1 MDIKK
6 VCRIYFNSK
15 MNRYILMSLILLI
28 IAPVYIMYIYPGLD
42 TSWVYALN
50 IMPYSEYKFGTD
62 LAMTWGPLGFLCLP
76 INYENNLLYS
86 FIFWIV
92 IFSFQIY
99 LLVNI
104 IFKDSKLTD
113 RAKNINILISICLF
127 LITIRKFETQT
138 IMENGVWHNFQPTI
152 PEYNLGLTVLLAI
165 SAAWWGEKKKNYIII
180 SSIITVFILFIKFSN
195 VIFALSIII
204 IYCLVSFIDD
214 NSRHELLKN
223 VKYFL
228 IIPVGFIFGYLIYNP
243 SVSGMLEYIKIG
255 FHESSGYS
263 YAMSMNM
270 ANKYLILT
278 LIITIACILFLFVL
292 FKCSIKTGL
301 FLLIFCGPYFVM
313 YKHAYVRADH
323 YLKFFEH
330 FLMILAIFVFFVKID
345 DIRNNISNKN
355 KIYITLILFIMIIPS
370 VIVVSESPKN
380 LYDKISGR
388 FVEKYIE
395 SVNRI
400 SNSSI
405 ADEKLPEE
413 FMQDIGENTVTIY
426 PSEITYLAY
435 NELNYVPMPCL
446 QSYSAYT
453 PYLEEKNS
461 KLFVSENAPEYII
474 FNMNNID
481 KRIPLMDTPMTWI
494 NIKNNYHVVL
504 KDDNNLLLKKN
515 EKILIPDIQLI
526 DTINSKNDKSIDIPN
541 LDLSVMMTIDSEMN
555 IKGKLM
561 SIFFRIPEVYMEVVY
576 WNGRKFDGRVILN
589 NLSNKTMI
597 DHLPYD
603 LESASKYINGEYS
616 ESKVK
621 SVRLYGDGLKC
632 YKNNIQVKFY
642 ISQN

>member
-214 NSRHELLKN
+214 NSSWF
-223 VKYFL
+223 YFW
-228 IIPVGFIFGYLIYNP
+228 
-243 SVSGMLEYIKIG
+243 
-255 FHESSGYS
+255 
-263 YAMSMNM
+263 
-270 ANKYLILT
+270 
-278 LIITIACILFLFVL
+278 LF
-292 FKCSIKTGL
+292 
-301 FLLIFCGPYFVM
+301 
-313 YKHAYVRADH
+313 
-323 YLKFFEH
+323 
-330 FLMILAIFVFFVKID
+330 
-345 DIRNNISNKN
+345 NI
-355 KIYITLILFIMIIPS
+355 
-370 VIVVSESPKN
+370 
-380 LYDKISGR
+380 
-388 FVEKYIE
+388 
-395 SVNRI
+395 
-400 SNSSI
+400 
-405 ADEKLPEE
+405 
-413 FMQDIGENTVTIY
+413 
-426 PSEITYLAY
+426 
-435 NELNYVPMPCL
+435 
-446 QSYSAYT
+446 
-453 PYLEEKNS
+453 
-461 KLFVSENAPEYII
+461 
-474 FNMNNID
+474 
-481 KRIPLMDTPMTWI
+481 
-494 NIKNNYHVVL
+494 
-504 KDDNNLLLKKN
+504 
-515 EKILIPDIQLI
+515 
-526 DTINSKNDKSIDIPN
+526 
-541 LDLSVMMTIDSEMN
+541 
-555 IKGKLM
+555 
-561 SIFFRIPEVYMEVVY
+561 
-576 WNGRKFDGRVILN
+576 
-589 NLSNKTMI
+589 
-597 DHLPYD
+597 
-603 LESASKYINGEYS
+603 
-616 ESKVK
+616 
-621 SVRLYGDGLKC
+621 
-632 YKNNIQVKFY
+632 
-642 ISQN
+642 